1 VVRFKAGAKWWL
13 ETPELE
19 ALATAEQA
27 ARYKTDVWQEP
38 IVKWLGQRKDTSVAE
53 VLEHALGFAP
63 REQNRSAEMRVA
75 AILTRLGFTKHRPR
89 KKGDAHTK
97 GERPNRY
104 WRK

>member
-1 VVRFKAGAKWWL
+1 MRHKAGGKWWL

-27 ARYKTDVWQEP
+27 ARYKTDVWKEP
-38 IVKWLGQRKDTSVAE
+38 IVNWLGKRKDTSVAE

-75 AILTRLGFTKHRPR
+75 HILTDLGFSKHRPR
-89 KKGDAHTK
+89 IKGGTRTK
-97 GERPNRY
+97 DGRQNRY
-104 WRK
+104 WR